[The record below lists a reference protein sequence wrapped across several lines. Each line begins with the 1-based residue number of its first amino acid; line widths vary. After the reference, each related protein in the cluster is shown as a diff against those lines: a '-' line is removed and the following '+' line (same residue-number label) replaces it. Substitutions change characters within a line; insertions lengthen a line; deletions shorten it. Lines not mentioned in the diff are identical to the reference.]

1 MGFIFFSLYAYYIF
15 FSLSRSTKSVER
27 GLSRVK
33 DIITENRFAKGAI
46 SKRMVISVGKDVKSK
61 LPPKN

>member
-61 LPPKN
+61 LPLKN